1 MKKENST
8 IVLTDEEITLLATAH
23 DLLERIE
30 ELLCEDDETDYQFDR
45 DKALDDLIEA
55 RSKMSE
61 AITPIIGEAAWC
73 DVSTIYY
80 PRESDC

>member
-8 IVLTDEEITLLATAH
+8 IILTDEEITLLATAH
-23 DLLERIE
+23 DLLQRME
-30 ELLCEDDETDYQFDR
+30 ELLCEDDKTDYQFNR
-45 DKALDDLIEA
+45 DKVLDDMIEA

-61 AITPIIGEAAWC
+61 TIAPIIGEAAWC

-80 PRESDC
+80 PRGE